1 MPKVNIENNNSTV
14 SVNNTSQLSPVSS
27 QSIHNISS
35 LVDVINTSSTFPLPS
50 SPPSFHQPDMQ
61 YPLFSQLRS
70 VEVASYPESTFPAS
84 DHACHEPMEIDVPAT
99 QYLPLTTTKRLADTP
114 VEPLVTA
121 QKRTRTKTGRYQSGV
136 KNLLDDEE
144 ARCRLLARLPEEIK
158 QWHARHPAEKNKEGK
173 NSIKSVA
180 EIYKTHKE
188 FLVEH
193 DVKQDDF
200 ATLYKVNQNY
210 LVTTI
215 SKSRRRE
222 CATLFPSAA
231 NNKFLQDNP
240 IEKKA
245 DGKYQA
251 TTVAKYFIKYTTE
264 LEAEGISPEMLAKYT
279 ETDPETLRKRISSER
294 NNVVVSLPVK
304 IKNWL
309 KKHRIVKGDNGKVIQ
324 RHFKTLWENHQ
335 QDINRLGITIENM
348 AAYNRTNARTL
359 NSIIE
364 NSEQLPYSRTPKLT
378 EEQKN
383 YLNAQSWHRDG
394 AGNIIPE
401 SVAKFYLENKKELM
415 SRKITREM
423 LAVTHD
429 LKPSA
434 LILRIDKNPLR
445 AADMQWKQQ
454 QVEAWLEKFG
464 PDKNQ
469 LPKKI
474 PEKVIAKFFWEIKN
488 IQEDHPKISASDL
501 IRFYGARQSVLHYHI
516 DRCDP
521 DKEKESATPE
531 QKEWLKKNAPVRPKN
546 DAQNV
551 ERATEYYV
559 QNQQQLRRQRI
570 TNKKLV
576 AYYGIAISTF
586 KARVVIAKQANATDE
601 ISPEIQQ
608 FLHYVAQQTELNE
621 NSSKQL
627 ASMML
632 DYAPPFEINLA
643 TAAIITE
650 QLGVNFAANTLMRR
664 INEVEKIRKAA
675 SDPLSPEAAKWL
687 DAIDA
692 EYEHGMSGNAT
703 KAALFW
709 LQYQERIKAL
719 NITPYQLALHYG
731 FSATTL
737 QTTIIRPKI
746 IAKAATWCPEKKT
759 PSSVVIKQEPDED
772 EVRPWHQAKWGRDY
786 PVLISPDDTRITL
799 GLEQGPLRELLME
812 QNAATLRFHHFPAQ
826 YRRYQAEATR
836 QMRALVQAAQQGT
849 LRALVKKQDYYYLL
863 CDEEHPDLGIGV
875 AAARDLDAGLVIQLY
890 PGVRYSGYPQFLA
903 AAQAG
908 DSSFPAYAFEH
919 SQWRPRRKSEGL
931 KKRATQPRT
940 VVGGQHRTGDMAFVN
955 TAEVDANGKVKLSE
969 GNNLIALKA
978 GNGIIAYMTIRK
990 VEKHQPLLIY
1000 YGDKYLISPHKPY
1013 AMSREIKQEI
1023 SEFENKLQQLNIN
1036 QPALGWLVTNIHCS
1050 GAWTHP
1056 AFELMPNLLAQTPA
1070 FRQKN
1075 ALLVLTDQEG
1085 IIFKIIDSAT
1095 GMDIE
1100 PETALYTQRPLAVLQ
1115 NQGENHYNCW
1125 WAKGRNVSF
1134 SLAQGAAGNRL
1145 FQVEIDDPCNFRQA
1159 IAPSGF
1165 CMSEAAA
1172 MALMARAA
1180 KKPMLDAD
1188 RQKLGQ
1194 QLREQ
1199 VRDFIL
1205 AADDALCHALEAQI
1219 PQQ

>member
-1 MPKVNIENNNSTV
+1 MPPINTENNHSLI
-14 SVNNTSQLSPVSS
+14 SVNNTSPLSAVSS

-35 LVDVINTSSTFPLPS
+35 LVDVINTSSTFRLPS
-50 SPPSFHQPDMQ
+50 SPPSFHQRDMQ

-70 VEVASYPESTFPAS
+70 VEVVSYPESTFPAS
-84 DHACHEPMEIDVPAT
+84 GPACHEPMEVDVAAT
-99 QYLPLTTTKRLADTP
+99 QHLPLTTTKRLADIP
-114 VEPLVTA
+114 VEPLITA
-121 QKRTRTKTGRYQSGV
+121 QKRTRTKTDRYQSEA
-136 KNLLDDEE
+136 KNLSDDEE
-144 ARCRLLARLPEEIK
+144 ARRRLLARLPEEIK

-180 EIYKTHKE
+180 EIYRTHKD

-193 DVKQDDF
+193 DVKQEDF
-200 ATLYKVNQNY
+200 AKLYMVNQNY

-215 SKSRRRE
+215 SKSRRSE
-222 CATLFPSAA
+222 GATCFPSAD

-240 IEKKA
+240 VEKTA

-251 TTVAKYFIKYTTE
+251 TTVARYFIKYTTE
-264 LEAEGISPEMLAKYT
+264 LEAQGISPEMLAKYT
-279 ETDPETLRKRISSER
+279 ETDPETLRKRISWAR
-294 NNVVVSLPVK
+294 NNVVVSLPLK

-324 RHFKTLWENHQ
+324 RHFKDLWENHQ
-335 QDINRLGITIENM
+335 QEINHLGITLDNM

-359 NSIIE
+359 TSIIE
-364 NSEQLPYSRTPKLT
+364 SSDQPPYSRTPKPT
-378 EEQKN
+378 EDQKN
-383 YLNAQSWHRDG
+383 YLNAQTWQRDS

-401 SVAKFYLENKKELM
+401 SVAKFYIENKKELM
-415 SRKITREM
+415 RRKITREM
-423 LAVTHD
+423 LAVTHG

-474 PEKVIAKFFWEIKN
+474 PEKVIAQFFWEIKN
-488 IQEDHPKISASDL
+488 IQQEHPKISASDL

-521 DKEKESATPE
+521 DKEKELPTPE
-531 QKEWLKKNAPVRPKN
+531 QQEWLKKNAHARPKN
-546 DAQNV
+546 DLLNV

-559 QNQQQLRRQRI
+559 QNQEQLRRQGI
-570 TNKKLV
+570 TNKKLA

-586 KARVVIAKQANATDE
+586 KARVVIAKQANAADE

-608 FLHYVAQQTELNE
+608 FLHYIAQQTELNE

-675 SDPLSPEAAKWL
+675 NDPLSPEATKWL
-687 DAIDA
+687 DEIDA
-692 EYEHGMSGNAT
+692 EYEHGMSDNAT

-709 LQYQERIKAL
+709 LQYQEKIKAL
-719 NITPYQLALHYG
+719 NITPYQLALRYG

-746 IAKAATWCPEKKT
+746 IGKAATWRPEKKR
-759 PSSVVIKQEPDED
+759 PASARIKQEPAED
-772 EVRPWHQAKWGRDY
+772 DVRPWHQAKWGRDY
-786 PVLISPDDTRITL
+786 PVLLSPDDTRITL
-799 GLEQGPLRELLME
+799 GFEQGPLRELLME
-812 QNAATLRFHHFPAQ
+812 QNAATLKFHHFPAQ
-826 YRRYQAEATR
+826 YRRYQDAATR
-836 QMRALVQAAQQGT
+836 QMRTLVQAAQQGT
-849 LRALVKKQDYYYLL
+849 LRTLVKEQDYYYLL
-863 CDEEHPDLGIGV
+863 CDEEHPELGMGV
-875 AAARDLDAGLVIQLY
+875 AAARDLDAGVVIQLY
-890 PGVRYSGYPQFLA
+890 PGVRYSGYPRFLA

-919 SQWRPRRKSEGL
+919 SEWRPRRKSGGL
-931 KKRATQPRT
+931 RKRATQPRT
-940 VVGGQHRTGDMAFVN
+940 VVGGQHCTGDMVFVN

-1000 YGDKYLISPHKPY
+1000 YGDKYLINPHKPY
-1013 AMSREIKQEI
+1013 PMSREIKQEI
-1023 SEFENKLQQLNIN
+1023 SEFEDKLQQLNIH
-1036 QPALGWLVTNIHCS
+1036 QPALGWLVANIHHPA
-1050 GAWTHP
+1050 AWTHP
-1056 AFELMPNLLAQTPA
+1056 AFELMPALLAQTPA

-1085 IIFKIIDSAT
+1085 MVFKIIDSAT
-1095 GMDIE
+1095 GMDVD
-1100 PETALYTQRPLAVLQ
+1100 PQNALNSQRPLAVLQ
-1115 NQGENHYNCW
+1115 NQGEIHYNCW
-1125 WAKGRNVSF
+1125 WARGRNVSF
-1134 SLAQGAAGNRL
+1134 SLAQGGAGNRL
-1145 FQVEIDDPCNFRQA
+1145 YQVEIDDPCNFRQA
-1159 IAPSGF
+1159 IEPSGF

-1180 KKPMLDAD
+1180 KKPLLDAD
-1188 RQKLGQ
+1188 RQKRGQ

>member
-1 MPKVNIENNNSTV
+1 MPPINTENNHSLI
-14 SVNNTSQLSPVSS
+14 SVNNTSPLSAVSS

-35 LVDVINTSSTFPLPS
+35 LVDVINTSSTFRLPS
-50 SPPSFHQPDMQ
+50 SPPSFHQRDMQ

-70 VEVASYPESTFPAS
+70 VEVVSYPESTFPAS
-84 DHACHEPMEIDVPAT
+84 GPACNEPMEVDVAAT
-99 QYLPLTTTKRLADTP
+99 QHLPLTTTKRLADIP
-114 VEPLVTA
+114 VEPLITA
-121 QKRTRTKTGRYQSGV
+121 QKRTRTKTDRYQSEA
-136 KNLLDDEE
+136 KNLSDDEE
-144 ARCRLLARLPEEIK
+144 ARRRLLARLPEEIK

-180 EIYKTHKE
+180 EIYRTHKD

-193 DVKQDDF
+193 DVKQEDF
-200 ATLYKVNQNY
+200 AKLYMVNQNY

-215 SKSRRRE
+215 SKSRRSE
-222 CATLFPSAA
+222 GAICFPSAD

-240 IEKKA
+240 VEKTA

-251 TTVAKYFIKYTTE
+251 TTVARYFIKYTTE
-264 LEAEGISPEMLAKYT
+264 LEAQGISPEMLAKYT
-279 ETDPETLRKRISSER
+279 KTDPETLRKRISWAR

-335 QDINRLGITIENM
+335 QEINRLGITLENM

-359 NSIIE
+359 TSIIE
-364 NSEQLPYSRTPKLT
+364 SSEQLPYCRTPKPT
-378 EEQKN
+378 EDQKN
-383 YLNAQSWHRDG
+383 YLNAQLWQRDS

-401 SVAKFYLENKKELM
+401 SVAKFYIENKKELM
-415 SRKITREM
+415 KRKITREM
-423 LAVTHD
+423 LAVTHS

-454 QVEAWLEKFG
+454 QVESWLEKFG

-474 PEKVIAKFFWEIKN
+474 PEKAIAKFFWEIKK
-488 IQEDHPKISASDL
+488 IQEDHPKVSASDL

-521 DKEKESATPE
+521 DKAKELPTSE
-531 QKEWLKKNAPVRPKN
+531 QNEWLKKNAPPGVKSDVLN
-546 DAQNV
+546 I
-551 ERATEYYV
+551 EIATEYYV
-559 QNQQQLRRQRI
+559 KNQDQLRTQGI
-570 TNKKLV
+570 TNKKLA

-586 KARVVIAKQANATDE
+586 KSRIMIARQANTAGE
-601 ISPEIQQ
+601 IAPEIQQ
-608 FLHYVAQQTELNE
+608 FLRYVAQQTELNE

-643 TAAIITE
+643 TAAIITD

-675 SDPLSPEAAKWL
+675 NNPLSSEATEWL
-687 DAIDA
+687 NAFDA
-692 EYEHGMSGNAT
+692 EYEHGMYGNAT
-703 KAALFW
+703 KAAMFW
-709 LQYQERIKAL
+709 LQYQDIIKAFT
-719 NITPYQLALHYG
+719 ITPYQLALRYG

-737 QTTIIRPKI
+737 QTTVIRPKI
-746 IAKAATWCPEKKT
+746 IKKAANWQPEKRA
-759 PSSVVIKQEPDED
+759 PSPDDVKQEPEEH
-772 EVRPWHQAKWGRDY
+772 EVRPWNQAKWGRYY
-786 PVLISPDDTRITL
+786 PVVMSPGDTNIIL
-799 GLEQGPLRELLME
+799 GFEQGPLQELLTE
-812 QNAATLRFHHFPAQ
+812 ENVATLKFINYPAE
-826 YRRYQAEATR
+826 YRRYQKGAIR
-836 QMRALVQAAQQGT
+836 QVRDLVIAAQNGT
-849 LRALVKKQDYYYLL
+849 LGEFIKQQGKYYLL
-863 CDEEHPDLGIGV
+863 CDYEHPELGMGL
-875 AAARDLDAGLVIQLY
+875 AAACDLAPGEVLNIY
-890 PGVRYSGYPQFLA
+890 PGVKFSGHQQFLEA
-903 AAQAG
+903 AT
-908 DSSFPAYAFEH
+908 SSDVSYPDYAFEH
-919 SQWRPRRKSEGL
+919 SGFRPRAKTGAQ
-931 KKRATQPRT
+931 KKKPVHTKI
-940 VVGGQHRTGDMAFVN
+940 VISGQYQTGDMVFAN
-955 TAEVDANGKVKLSE
+955 TAKIDANGKVKPSE
-969 GNNLIALKA
+969 SNNLVALKSGKA
-978 GNGIIAYMTIRK
+978 IITYMTTCAVK
-990 VEKHQPLLIY
+990 KHDPLLVF
-1000 YGDKYLISPHKPY
+1000 YGDKYRINPHKPY
-1013 AMSREIKQEI
+1013 PMSSEIKQEI
-1023 SEFENKLQQLNIN
+1023 SEFEDKLQQLNIN
-1036 QPALGWLVTNIHCS
+1036 QPALGWLVNNIHHP

-1056 AFELMPNLLAQTPA
+1056 AFELMPFFLAQTPS
-1070 FRQKN
+1070 FRREN

-1095 GMDIE
+1095 GMDVE
-1100 PETALYTQRPLAVLQ
+1100 PETALYSQRPLAVLQ

-1134 SLAQGAAGNRL
+1134 SLAQAGAGNRL
-1145 FQVEIDDPCNFRQA
+1145 YQVEIDDPCNFRQA

-1180 KKPMLDAD
+1180 KKPLLDAD

-1194 QLREQ
+1194 RLREQ